1 MKVLRMVLILVAFVC
16 FTLEAFAI
24 RFLKRS
30 TPVPEWFNLQA
41 AGLALL
47 SVSALIQ

>member
-1 MKVLRMVLILVAFVC
+1 MILILLAFIC

-24 RFLKRS
+24 RFMRR
-30 TPVPEWFNLQA
+30 TQPVPEWFNLTA

-47 SVSALIQ
+47 SVSMLIQ